1 VLFGAAVSEGALAKA
16 QADLANVVIA
26 VSMMLMPVLFA
37 GSEKFLLPRLGP
49 RKKPPIYDKI
59 DDTDAAVIICGF
71 GRVGQ
76 VVGRVLRMQGIRFT
90 ALDEDSA
97 QVEVVRRFGNKVYF
111 GNPARAD
118 VLRAAGAE
126 KAKVLVIALDHV
138 DATNEVAALARREFR
153 HLAIFAR
160 ARNRH
165 HAHQLMEIGID
176 GIIRETFFSSLHLSE
191 LVLEKLDVP
200 PDAARR
206 AIEIFRAH
214 DERNLLATRGIAGD
228 ETQLIQSA
236 QDAAEELREV
246 FEADPVT
253 RATPSIPAPQR

>member
-1 VLFGAAVSEGALAKA
+1 
-16 QADLANVVIA
+16 
-26 VSMMLMPVLFA
+26 
-37 GSEKFLLPRLGP
+37 
-49 RKKPPIYDKI
+49 
-59 DDTDAAVIICGF
+59 
-71 GRVGQ
+71 
-76 VVGRVLRMQGIRFT
+76 
-90 ALDEDSA
+90 
-97 QVEVVRRFGNKVYF
+97 
-111 GNPARAD
+111 
-118 VLRAAGAE
+118 
-126 KAKVLVIALDHV
+126 
-138 DATNEVAALARREFR
+138 
-153 HLAIFAR
+153 
-160 ARNRH
+160 
-165 HAHQLMEIGID
+165 MEIGID